1 MRATLLQPIEPTT
14 DSLEAGLLV
23 SLTSDHADIG
33 SFELCPLT
41 SSGGFEFRRVIPSG
55 EFEFEFCAEESTAD
69 RLPLLFRNTAADEA
83 LPRTE
88 HVWIEDLGE
97 AGYDVLQPI
106 PVEIKRVGL
115 GDFEASFRVA
125 NIAISGSDQHDA
137 YQSLVA
143 EILDT
148 FDVLLSEQN
157 LGSDAAGQL
166 RILSRYIGRA

>member
-1 MRATLLQPIEPTT
+1 MYRRGA
-14 DSLEAGLLV
+14 AGGAAKAKSV
-23 SLTSDHADIG
+23 A
-33 SFELCPLT
+33 
-41 SSGGFEFRRVIPSG
+41 IPKKS
-55 EFEFEFCAEESTAD
+55 ESYAEESTAD
-69 RLPLLFRNTAADEA
+69 RLPLRFRNTAADEA
-83 LPRTE
+83 LPRAE

-115 GDFEASFRVA
+115 GDFEASFRAA
-125 NIAISGSDQHDA
+125 NIAISGSDQNDA

-157 LGSDAAGQL
+157 LGPDASVQL
-166 RILSRYIGRA
+166 RILSTYIVRA